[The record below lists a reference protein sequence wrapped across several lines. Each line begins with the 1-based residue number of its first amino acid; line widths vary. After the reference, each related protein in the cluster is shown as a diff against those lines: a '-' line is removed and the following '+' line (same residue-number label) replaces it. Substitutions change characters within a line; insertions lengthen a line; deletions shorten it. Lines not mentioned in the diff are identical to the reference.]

1 MTLLPASF
9 HQTSTATPRR
19 GPSAAPWRS
28 SHLVQPGLAARHGS
42 ALLCLVAILAAKGE
56 ILVNESFTH
65 PNGPIIETA
74 AAQWRNLTGTPG
86 EIRTANGA
94 LRLQEGEFEIVETPL
109 PGEPREEGTLYAGF
123 TVTVS
128 ALPSGIGSDFAAFS
142 AANGPRTLGRVFA
155 TTTTAGPGKFRIGV
169 STALGVTSANLYV
182 QGIFP
187 EDLSLD
193 TSYRV
198 VVRLTLPNLGATLWI
213 NPASEQSA
221 SATGPEG
228 TFPGAIAAYAFRQRL
243 FNGNGMGTVT
253 VDDLV
258 VATTFAEARG
268 GQVAEPQWTFT
279 TASAGT
285 ITITGYTGGGAHVTV
300 PETINGMPVTRI
312 ANGAFRGKT
321 DLQTMTLPSGLIAI
335 GSQAFSM
342 SGLTS
347 ISIPDGV
354 VAIEAETFTRCSNL
368 THVTL
373 PPTLLSIAAQAFAW
387 TGLTEISIPTSVTT
401 LHSAALMFCTNLTA
415 IRVEEA
421 HPNFASVD
429 GVLLNKDLS
438 TLRIYPAGRPG
449 EYEIPESVRRIE
461 DTAFSGAIHPK
472 TLVIPDTVTSLGS
485 GAFQDC
491 TGLTSVRIG
500 RGITVLPQAVFSACT
515 SLREVRLPDTLQ
527 TISGL
532 AFSWCR
538 DLRSITIPASVRTFG
553 GGAFSHYPYYEGERP
568 SAIASIYFEGD
579 APAISGILGQFP
591 FPLEEDEEPD
601 EWDFGPTV
609 YFRAGTTGWG
619 ARFGGRPTRL
629 WDPRVAF
636 DASFGVKE
644 GRLGFTLAGAPGLV
658 IVVETTTDLNHP
670 VWTFVTTLTL
680 TDGQAVFHDPD
691 PAGGLVRLYRF
702 RSP

>member
-1 MTLLPASF
+1 MKRLIIIRSSAARAAAVALLSLALLPL
-9 HQTSTATPRR
+9 TARAAVLISENFTYPD
-19 GPSAAPWRS
+19 GPVVETGAP
-28 SHLVQPGLAARHGS
+28 
-42 ALLCLVAILAAKGE
+42 K
-56 ILVNESFTH
+56 
-65 PNGPIIETA
+65 
-74 AAQWRNLTGTPG
+74 WRNLTGTPG

-94 LRLQEGEFEIVETPL
+94 LHLQEGEFEIVETPL

-169 STALGVTSANLYV
+169 STALGVTPANLYV
-182 QGIFP
+182 RGIFP
-187 EDLSLD
+187 EDLSLG
-193 TSYRV
+193 TPYRV

-213 NPASEQSA
+213 NPASEQ
-221 SATGPEG
+221 ATAATSPEG

-243 FNGNGMGTVT
+243 ASGNGMGTVT

-258 VATTFAEARG
+258 VATTFAEAHSG
-268 GQVAEPQWTFT
+268 PVAEPPGPEWTFT

-321 DLQTMTLPSGLIAI
+321 DLKTMTLPSGLVAI
-335 GSQAFSM
+335 GSQAFMM
-342 SGLTS
+342 SGLTR
-347 ISIPDGV
+347 ITIPDGV
-354 VAIEAETFTRCSNL
+354 TAIERETFRNCPDLAS
-368 THVTL
+368 VQF
-373 PPTLLSIAAQAFAW
+373 PPTLRSIQGSAFAW
-387 TGLTEISIPTSVTT
+387 CPALAEVAIPASVTA
-401 LHSAALMFCTNLTA
+401 LDSAAFMFSTNLAA
-415 IRVEEA
+415 IRVEA
-421 HPNFASVD
+421 DNPSFASVD
-429 GVLLNKDLS
+429 GVLFNKALS
-438 TLRIYPAGRPG
+438 TLHIYPAGRPG
-449 EYEIPESVRRIE
+449 EYEIPESVRHIE
-461 DTAFSGAIHPK
+461 QTSFSGTVHLK
-472 TLVIPDTVTSLGS
+472 TLVIPDFVTSLGI
-485 GAFQDC
+485 GAFQEC
-491 TGLTSVRIG
+491 TGLTTVRIG
-500 RGITVLPQAVFSACT
+500 RGITVLPQAAFSGC
-515 SLREVRLPDTLQ
+515 LRLTDIHLPDTLQ

-538 DLRSITIPASVRTFG
+538 DLRRITIPASVRTFG
-553 GGAFSHYPYYEGERP
+553 GGVFSHYPYYEGDRP

-636 DASFGVKE
+636 DAGFGVKE
-644 GRLGFTLAGAPGLV
+644 GRLGFTLTGARGLV
-658 IVVETTTDLNHP
+658 VVVETSTDLNHP
-670 VWTFVTTLTL
+670 VWTFVTTLT
-680 TDGQAVFHDPD
+680 
-691 PAGGLVRLYRF
+691 
-702 RSP
+702 